1 MAKEH
6 KDKDFVEF
14 VVKSIVNHPDE
25 VEITRSV
32 DEMGVLLE
40 LKVHPEDI
48 GVVIGRKG
56 STAKAIRSLVR
67 IVGLKQSARVNVK
80 ILEPEEEAGGG
91 KKKKKKKDTDEVVED
106 LEL

>member
-91 KKKKKKKDTDEVVED
+91 KKKKDTDEVVED